1 MRWSGVIA
9 YYKVSEKLNPLSDAA
24 GNPCPDRA
32 RFPGLSL
39 DATRTRAMV
48 PSCMNE
54 MGRAGP
60 EPGMQLDLQVELGKV
75 KLHPLA
81 LLQ

>member
-1 MRWSGVIA
+1 
-9 YYKVSEKLNPLSDAA
+9 
-24 GNPCPDRA
+24 
-32 RFPGLSL
+32 
-39 DATRTRAMV
+39 
-48 PSCMNE
+48 MNE